1 MTVGILRKVIQY
13 KQKKQMA
20 QAASYPFDKW
30 NFQVFINIEKYNVL
44 FKIRKYY
51 IRIIFV
57 LLAISQPAFTC
68 SKLTIETLEKGVKYV
83 QN

>member
-1 MTVGILRKVIQY
+1 
-13 KQKKQMA
+13 MA
-20 QAASYPFDKW
+20 QAVSYPFDKW

-57 LLAISQPAFTC
+57 LMAISQPAFTC

>member
-1 MTVGILRKVIQY
+1 
-13 KQKKQMA
+13 MA

-30 NFQVFINIEKYNVL
+30 NFLVFINIEKYNLL

-57 LLAISQPAFTC
+57 LMAISQPAFTC

>member
-1 MTVGILRKVIQY
+1 
-13 KQKKQMA
+13 MA
-20 QAASYPFDKW
+20 PAASYPFDKW

-57 LLAISQPAFTC
+57 LMAISQPAFTC

>member
-1 MTVGILRKVIQY
+1 
-13 KQKKQMA
+13 MA

-30 NFQVFINIEKYNVL
+30 NFKVFINIEKYNVL

-57 LLAISQPAFTC
+57 LMAISQPAFTC

>member
-1 MTVGILRKVIQY
+1 
-13 KQKKQMA
+13 MA

-30 NFQVFINIEKYNVL
+30 NFQVFINIEKYVL

-57 LLAISQPAFTC
+57 LMAISQPAFTC

>member
-20 QAASYPFDKW
+20 QAAPYPFDKW

-44 FKIRKYY
+44 FKIKYY

-57 LLAISQPAFTC
+57 LMAISQPTFTC
-68 SKLTIETLEKGVKYV
+68 SKLTTETREKGAKYV